1 MRRLLVGWLAFLIAV
16 ILSLPAMADKRVALV
31 VGNARYE
38 TAGRLDNS
46 EKDATLMAET
56 LSAVGFTMVGGA
68 AQLNLDDEKFRQVLK
83 EFGEQLEEADIG
95 LFYYAGHGVK
105 GEDTNY
111 LVPINATFNKPPDPD
126 SMIEVNSVL
135 RRMSGGARVRLKIII
150 LDACRNNPFASAAR
164 SIVIARGRDIDAV
177 KMRDVGGPSGG
188 LVQMR
193 APKGTLIAFATE
205 PGKTAQDGPQGGNS
219 PYTNVLADTIRTSAA
234 GILDMFSE
242 VSDKVAE
249 LTGSTQ
255 VPIVSY
261 TGGIDNRFHFGP
273 PTGQAPKTASA
284 VPAAP
289 AALTGADI
297 ASKYEAAI
305 RTAALEQDGAA
316 AQQSQKGGLPA
327 QTPVGLLS
335 PQQERALKLLDRFK
349 ECDNCP
355 EMVTVPAGTFLMGS
369 PPTEPGHQSNEG
381 PQQQITFARP
391 FAVGRSAVT
400 FDEWNACVAEDG
412 CNAYRPGDYGWG
424 RDKRPVINVSW
435 GDAHAYAAW
444 LSKKTGAPYRL
455 LSEAEREY
463 ATRAC
468 TSTDC
473 PSTPF
478 WFGAEISPDRA
489 NYDWRRS
496 YNGSAKAQAALRT
509 VATDA
514 SEPNPFGLFQVH
526 GNVREWVEDCWNP
539 SLSGQPPDGT
549 ARMRGDCSGHVLRG
563 GSWKEEPRDL
573 RSAKRTWEM
582 ADERQPEIGFR
593 VARTLRN

>member
-255 VPIVSY
+255 VPTVSY